1 MATTIKLCDTC
12 AKIPFDAEDPPAG
25 ESLQD
30 RWDMGTLSQ
39 TRKKTYCPL
48 CRIIVA
54 ALFDQHRGYGT
65 YSLSDQRLTLR
76 WLSYAEPGGSFF
88 VEEYGPD
95 GHLVTG
101 DGFGTKI
108 CFVDELNNPNSATQR
123 GSFLANSR
131 PELDLDRV
139 RRWMSACIHDHGD
152 YCNPI
157 WSHLSPSG
165 SPIPGLGV
173 LRLVDVI
180 NGCLVEVRSPCRYLT
195 LSYVWGGFPN
205 FRLTTSN
212 KSRLMQ
218 RGILQSIWK
227 MLPRTVQD
235 SIDLVKALGEHYLW
249 IDALCLVQ
257 NDGTDLQK
265 GVDIMDLIYE
275 RAVMTIVAAAG
286 DNANACL
293 PGVREGSRFITQ
305 HIEQIKPGVEL
316 AVYNDLDHLLRL
328 STYNRRAWT

>member
-12 AKIPFDAEDPPAG
+12 AKIPFDAEDPPASA
-25 ESLQD
+25 SLQN
-30 RWDMGTLSQ
+30 RWDMGTFSQ

-65 YSLSDQRLTLR
+65 YSPSDQRLTLR
-76 WLSYAEPGGSFF
+76 WWAYAGPGGSFSM
-88 VEEYGPD
+88 EKCGPD
-95 GHLVTG
+95 GGRVTG
-101 DGFGTKI
+101 DGPDGIGTRI
-108 CFVDELNNPNSATQR
+108 CFVNESSDPNSATQR
-123 GSFLANSR
+123 GSFLTNSR
-131 PELDLDRV
+131 PELDLGRV
-139 RRWMSACIHDHGD
+139 RRWMWACIHDHGD

-165 SPIPGLGV
+165 PPIPGLGV

-195 LSYVWGGFPN
+195 LSYVWGGVPN

-227 MLPRTVQD
+227 MYQGLSRT
-235 SIDLVKALGEHYLW
+235 L
-249 IDALCLVQ
+249 
-257 NDGTDLQK
+257 
-265 GVDIMDLIYE
+265 LI
-275 RAVMTIVAAAG
+275 
-286 DNANACL
+286 L
-293 PGVREGSRFITQ
+293 
-305 HIEQIKPGVEL
+305 
-316 AVYNDLDHLLRL
+316 
-328 STYNRRAWT
+328 